1 MASAYSAGFHEFLLV
16 LHRHKI
22 VKRSL
27 YFIFIIIVAF
37 AVIILLWFHSN
48 RFQRHVC
55 GVSTNWSSN
64 LF

>member
-16 LHRHKI
+16 SYI

-55 GVSTNWSSN
+55 GVSANWGSN